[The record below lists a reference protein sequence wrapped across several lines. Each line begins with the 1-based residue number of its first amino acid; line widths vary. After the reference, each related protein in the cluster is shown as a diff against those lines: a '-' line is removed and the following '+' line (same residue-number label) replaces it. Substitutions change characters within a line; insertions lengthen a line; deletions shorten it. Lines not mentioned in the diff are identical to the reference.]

1 MSTIVTRS
9 GKGSPLSHDEVDA
22 NFTNLNTDKLQNIVE
37 DTTPQLGGN
46 LDAQTY
52 SISNVSNI
60 EIENTASINTIV
72 GTGSGGIGA
81 APRLPNG
88 IDLDGSG
95 IVSSHDGSY
104 QRVDITGGLDI
115 TNGASGV
122 YNSEFI
128 NTSASGSGLL
138 STVGVPGNV
147 VTGGQLITGRVST
160 SGGYATRFNV
170 DYLGKVTINGAY
182 SLPTADGTANQV
194 LATNGSGQLSFVT
207 GGGGSGITDLVQDT
221 TPQLGGNLDV
231 NGNSIISVSNA
242 NIAITPNGT
251 GRVILD
257 GVSWPSADGTAGQ
270 AITTDGSGSLSFTTI
285 SGGSGIENLVE
296 DTTPQLGGELDVNG
310 ASIRNSVNNY
320 TIVGDTVSTA
330 NAAVGSTALARS
342 YGVLSSKTVSG
353 WTGSNRVFFNPEY
366 NSLSLGASITGG
378 TGRVSGKLFN
388 TLFDLNSYNLTT
400 SNPYGAGLNMVNIN
414 EPTLNNTGG
423 TAATLAQHVGLRIG
437 GGVYS
442 EGDNITVTNAMGLYM
457 PIENYTENTGNT
469 ITTQYGIRLDYT
481 DGDDG
486 FTGPTN
492 QYSIHSNSSTAKMVH
507 SGPVQI
513 GAYTLP
519 TVDGLDGYVLTTDGE
534 GVVSWSAGGG
544 GGGGSFDGNLAGD
557 ELQDATN
564 SLITALDPIKII
576 TDTSHSAS
584 VAGLEINLAKPIDG
598 YPIYV
603 TAANNESVGD
613 DVGGVLLDYR
623 KLTSAVTGSN
633 PRLQIISDFRDVPTD
648 STTTPTQTFGINL
661 RTVFYNSSLETPAWN
676 NRTRQL
682 IEFGSDGFYNSSSGV
697 VSPANQ
703 KMNFGVN
710 IDSQEG
716 GRSGY
721 ISADGGTAFD
731 SVLNGAG
738 AISRNLSIDYDIAVD
753 DFNAIADTA
762 WTGLSTGTYSAN
774 WDPFW
779 GFGQQWRC
787 TVTSTISDYMTASSV
802 VISKAFPPA
811 TGITGPYG
819 TVVTKYNSTPAWASS
834 GSRTVTMTRP
844 ASGTT
849 FYQWTIEY
857 LNNQLFIRT
866 WDSWTVV

>member
-52 SISNVSNI
+52 SISNVANI

-72 GTGSGGIGA
+72 GTGSGGINS
-81 APRLPNG
+81 APRFPNG
-88 IDLDGSG
+88 IDLDGAG
-95 IVSSHDGSY
+95 IISSHDGSY
-104 QRVDITGGLDI
+104 QRVDISGGLDI

-122 YNSEFI
+122 YNSEFV
-128 NTSASGSGLL
+128 NTSSSGNSLL
-138 STVGVPGNV
+138 ATIGTPGSTTTAGKL
-147 VTGGQLITGRVST
+147 VTARVAT
-160 SGGYATRFNV
+160 TGGYATRFDV
-170 DYLGKVTINGAY
+170 DYTGKVTINNAY

-194 LATNGSGQLSFVT
+194 LATDGSGQLSFVT

-320 TIVGDTVSTA
+320 TIVGDTVSNA

-388 TLFDLNSYNLTT
+388 TLLDLNSYNLTT
-400 SNPYGAGLNMVNIN
+400 SNPYSAGLNSVNIN

-442 EGDNITVTNAMGLYM
+442 EGDNVTVTNAMGLYM

-486 FTGPTN
+486 FTGPTT

-519 TVDGLDGYVLTTDGE
+519 TADGLDGYVLTTNGE
-534 GVVSWSAGGG
+534 GVVSWAAGGE
-544 GGGGSFDGNLAGD
+544 GGGGSFDGNLTGD
-557 ELQDATN
+557 ELQDTTN

-584 VAGLEINLAKPIDG
+584 AAMLELNMAKPVDGPAISINLANGENLTDG
-598 YPIYV
+598 YPI
-603 TAANNESVGD
+603 
-613 DVGGVLLDYR
+613 LDYR
-623 KLTSAVTGSN
+623 KLTTAITGSQ
-633 PRLQIISDFRDVPTD
+633 PRFQMYADFDDVATD
-648 STTTPTQTFGINL
+648 STTTPNQTVSTKL
-661 RTVFYNSSLETPAWN
+661 RRVYYNSQANVWR
-676 NRTRQL
+676 NRTET
-682 IEFGSDGFYNSSSGV
+682 IHSYGNDGFFLYNTNGTAVPTSNRMS
-697 VSPANQ
+697 
-703 KMNFGVN
+703 FGVP
-710 IDSQEG
+710 IDAQEG
-716 GRSGY
+716 ALATYVSSNEGQAVYSLVNSAGHMTRN
-721 ISADGGTAFD
+721 ISLAYDAA
-731 SVLNGAG
+731 SVSNFV
-738 AISRNLSIDYDIAVD
+738 AVP
-753 DFNAIADTA
+753 DTV
-762 WTGLSTGTYSAN
+762 WTDTESGTYNAQ

-779 GFGQQWRC
+779 SFGVQWKITFVTTIPSYGSNATVAVNNALPPSGDIIPGFGG
-787 TVTSTISDYMTASSV
+787 TVTPRYA
-802 VISKAFPPA
+802 
-811 TGITGPYG
+811 
-819 TVVTKYNSTPAWASS
+819 NTPAWANTST
-834 GSRTVTMTRP
+834 RVITLTRP
-844 ASGTT
+844 ASGVT
-849 FYQWTIEY
+849 FYQWTVQW
-857 LNNQLFIRT
+857 LNSELFCKD
-866 WDSWTVV
+866 WESWNVA